1 MPMNPKLIGIK
12 MKTLVVL
19 IALFITSCATNEHDA
34 AIETARYN
42 ALENINAK
50 LNEPDVYDC
59 ESKCTITVASRNKV
73 TFTAEMLQEFGAIDR
88 LIAGGVSITE
98 IVARGI
104 FNPTTLGFYAMYK
117 GLESVAEN
125 GGTHIVNTDSYNQH
139 SEANQAN
146 QSSVETVSGIK
157 AGGNVDQSV
166 EVNTSISKPITSTIT
181 ETDNSV
187 NNSNNSSTVIKEP
200 VVTEEVEQDE

>member
-1 MPMNPKLIGIK
+1 

-88 LIAGGVSITE
+88 LVAGGVSITE
-98 IVARGI
+98 IVARGV

-125 GGTHIVNTDSYNQH
+125 GGTHIVNADSYNQH

-146 QSSVETVSGIK
+146 QSSIETVSGIK
-157 AGGNVDQSV
+157 AGGDIDQSV
-166 EVNTSISKPITSTIT
+166 EVNTSISKPTTSTVT
-181 ETDNSV
+181 ETETNTDTNNSV
-187 NNSNNSSTVIKEP
+187 SDSNNNSTVIKEP
-200 VVTEEVEQDE
+200 VVAEVAQDE